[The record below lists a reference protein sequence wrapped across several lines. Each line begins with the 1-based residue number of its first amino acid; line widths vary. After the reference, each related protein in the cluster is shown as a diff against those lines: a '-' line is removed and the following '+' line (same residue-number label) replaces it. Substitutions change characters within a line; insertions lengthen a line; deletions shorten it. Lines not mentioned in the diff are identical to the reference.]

1 MIEYLKILGLSID
14 IEETF
19 VGQLVF
25 VGQLF
30 AVFFLVRCF
39 IWRSFWSYE

>member
-1 MIEYLKILGLSID
+1 MIEYLKILGLPID
-14 IEETF
+14 IEATF

-30 AVFFLVRCF
+30 AVLFLVRCF
-39 IWRSFWSYE
+39 I

>member
-25 VGQLF
+25 VGQYFAIFSCALF
-30 AVFFLVRCF
+30 YMKKF
-39 IWRSFWSYE
+39 FWSYE